1 MFLAITVASIMCNA
15 FVIQTAKEEED
26 RINEIPD
33 ARGEHHVEDI
43 EIDEFKR
50 RPPGNRPPGIGGGG
64 SGSAYKISNN
74 IYFMV
79 VLLFLLLLKST

>member
-1 MFLAITVASIMCNA
+1 MFFAITVASIMCNA

-33 ARGEHHVEDI
+33 ARGEYHVEDI

-50 RPPGNRPPGIGGGG
+50 RPPVRPPGIGGGG